1 MWDQHAADAD
11 FAEADAPNSA
21 EALEEAAAT
30 IKEEYEAKVRADV
43 EAQVEAL
50 AGVDEVRRFL
60 TQNEANCHELPRI
73 PANSSDF

>member
-1 MWDQHAADAD
+1 MWDQDAADAD
-11 FAEADAPNSA
+11 FAEADAPNSP

-50 AGVDEVRRFL
+50 AGVDEVCAERGITMPFAAPS
-60 TQNEANCHELPRI
+60 EGPI
-73 PANSSDF
+73 